1 MLLCFFYL
9 LTYLFICLFDLY
21 FCVYLFVCLS
31 VCDYSNAVSV
41 SLPCTHSSSFI
52 ILEITIWAVAKNKS
66 VGWQWYGISAVRV
79 RDKRVVYPMKLDSWP
94 GNCFISISQYCQY
107 LWWIGWT
114 VGPYHRCLPC
124 IYSGLVSWPG
134 IMSQMSQ
141 NSAWKKSG
149 TTLDDWKPINNGSL
163 NNQEPI

>member
-21 FCVYLFVCLS
+21 FCLYLFVCLS

-94 GNCFISISQYCQY
+94 GNCFIEGSQYLNIVNIY
-107 LWWIGWT
+107 GGL
-114 VGPYHRCLPC
+114 VGPLDPIIGVYPAFILDWCLDLALCHRCHKIVHGRNPAPPWM
-124 IYSGLVSWPG
+124 IE
-134 IMSQMSQ
+134 
-141 NSAWKKSG
+141 
-149 TTLDDWKPINNGSL
+149 SL
-163 NNQEPI
+163 